1 MAANVNILWR
11 HYTYVETH
19 SKFIRAI
26 FCNVTLYYYKLEVCH
41 HTGVRNMFERRVL
54 LTEELNGK
62 LRIVMSEWE
71 SMCNLKMC
79 IESDYCFPKTTQEH

>member
-1 MAANVNILWR
+1 
-11 HYTYVETH
+11 
-19 SKFIRAI
+19 
-26 FCNVTLYYYKLEVCH
+26 
-41 HTGVRNMFERRVL
+41 MFERRVL

-62 LRIVMSEWE
+62 LRIVISEWE